1 MKSVSCP
8 ALMIAAP
15 ASGGGKTSITAALA
29 RMHARQGRRV
39 RVFKCGP
46 DFLDAKIHAV
56 ASGAPCDN
64 VDLWICGEDDIRAR
78 FAQAAQDADLILVE
92 GVMGLFDGLPSS
104 ADIAERFG
112 LPVVAIIDA
121 RAMAQTFA
129 AIAFGL
135 AHYRPGLPFRG
146 VFANR
151 VGSERHADLLRCALP
166 ADIAWLGA
174 LPREERATLPARHLG
189 LLPAEEI
196 DGLVARI
203 DILADALATTPLAEL
218 PPPVAFDLPVAT
230 PPAGLT
236 RTLAGRAIAVA
247 RDDAFC
253 FIYPANLE
261 LLEAQGASLRFFSPL
276 AGDALPECDA
286 LWLPGGYPE
295 LHAERLAGRSALWA
309 QLRAHVD
316 GGKPLLAECGG
327 MMTLFETLVDLDGR
341 AHATAGL
348 LAGTTT
354 MGKRL
359 AALGAQAVDLPE
371 GALRGHS
378 FHHSRCATALTPL
391 AHALHSDGRKGEPV
405 WRRQRLTASYVHFY
419 FPSNPTAAAA
429 LFLP

>member
-1 MKSVSCP
+1 MKSLSCP
-8 ALMIAAP
+8 ALMVAAP

-29 RMHARQGRRV
+29 RWHARQGRRV

-151 VGSERHADLLRCALP
+151 VGSERHANLLRDALP

-174 LPREERATLPARHLG
+174 LPRDERAALPARHLG
-189 LLPAEEI
+189 LLPADEI
-196 DGLVARI
+196 DDLLTRL
-203 DILADALATTPLAEL
+203 DILADALAATPLAEL
-218 PPPVAFDLPVAT
+218 PPPVAFDLPVELPRAVL
-230 PPAGLT
+230 PGV
-236 RTLAGRAIAVA
+236 LAGRTIAVA

-261 LLEAQGASLRFFSPL
+261 LLAAQGAVLRFFSPL
-276 AGDALPECDA
+276 AGDALPDCDA

-295 LHAERLAGRSALWA
+295 LHAERLAGCSALWA

-327 MMTLFETLVDLDGR
+327 MMTLFDTLVDLDGR
-341 AHATAGL
+341 AHTTAGL

-354 MGKRL
+354 MGQRL
-359 AALGAQAVDLPE
+359 AALGAQSVDLPE

-391 AHALHSDGRKGEPV
+391 AQAVHSDGRVGEPV

-419 FPSNPTAAAA
+419 FPSNATAAAA